1 MSNFE
6 DWEGGWMGVLFVS
19 AMKSEFEPRSTD
31 RKFWKE
37 NVHREIYRSFS
48 KSTVYNTK
56 ILTSH
61 YKKYEG
67 KIRVKSG

>member
-37 NVHREIYRSFS
+37 NVHREIYRLLS
-48 KSTVYNTK
+48 VA
-56 ILTSH
+56 
-61 YKKYEG
+61 E
-67 KIRVKSG
+67 SGENDPGLQRCTLKVRK